1 MMDAREQCIADG
13 EEFRVS
19 RTDSVEA
26 EADYDEALA
35 HIDAI
40 IKLTKRYFKSGWTNE
55 EWHELGNAC
64 RLIETT
70 SKAAFDGLNN

>member
-1 MMDAREQCIADG
+1 MNTRDECIANG

-26 EADYDEALA
+26 EADYDQALA

-40 IKLTKRYFKSGWTNE
+40 IKLTKRHFKEGWTKE
-55 EWHELGNAC
+55 EWYELGNAC

-70 SKAAFDGLNN
+70 SKAAFDNLNN